1 MTELTAAEPGR
12 LAHDPVRFGATVR
25 PDRVPALLMTAE
37 GPRRADLLAWAGVHR
52 ERLARLRLFAPPG
65 IASLLTER
73 LGVRVEVVRPGTLGQ
88 GATAGLAA
96 AGVLDGVVAFSDPLE
111 LRPGDT
117 ATRALVRLAVFW
129 DIAIAGNRATADLL
143 LTHLTAGLTG

>member
-1 MTELTAAEPGR
+1 MTELTATEPGR
-12 LAHDPVRFGATVR
+12 LAHEPARFSEAERV
-25 PDRVPALLMTAE
+25 DRVPALLMTAE

-52 ERLARLRLFAPPG
+52 ERLTRLRLFAPPG

-73 LGVRVEVVRPGTLGQ
+73 LGVSVDVVRPGTLGE

-111 LRPGDT
+111 LRP
-117 ATRALVRLAVFW
+117 
-129 DIAIAGNRATADLL
+129 
-143 LTHLTAGLTG
+143 